1 MAYDLQL
8 SSFSGMSSLLGEI
21 PKDRFLHC
29 ISLLL
34 GRSDL
39 KVNRPDKDGLTALSR
54 TIMLSRKDMALAMLR
69 HKKRGN
75 GLNLDTFLGS
85 YYGRSIRETIQHTF
99 PELLPEL
106 PAPLQENP
114 DSPSV
119 ASRLLASLQKGDFT
133 GFRTFLKSS
142 SVNLIHWY
150 DEPYHCTII
159 EIACQMKNR
168 ENFVKELLI
177 AGVDPNTISPLTSQS
192 LLHLAVKRGN
202 TNLLHILLCAQGIN
216 VNIKDSYG
224 RTPLHCL
231 AEVHCRSEADSEHI
245 QKSIDLLLGESDPVN
260 PKTPAVD
267 INAITSAGETAL
279 HIAARMGNSE
289 TVLTLLRHGA
299 NIMYRTSGLRPPL
312 SDIDPSVLE
321 HFLNGCIDSND
332 ESPLQKD
339 YMLSFDFNFMNAI
352 KGSHESKSG
361 NKQQY
366 FDPEMPP
373 FNYLTR
379 KHKFKH
385 LLKHP
390 VITSFLTL
398 KWKKIRFM
406 YFTNFVF
413 YSLFLV
419 VLTWYS
425 FLKGDIKDESNEGH
439 GNGNTTEKANPVSEG
454 GTIQQNE
461 SNLNG
466 DSSEHTVVLT
476 ILCTLLAVLVLREAF
491 QFFMSPKPYVK
502 HSQNWLLW
510 VIIVTTVN
518 VCLDTAFKVFP
529 ECMAIALLLAW
540 TQFVLLLGGFPV
552 LSVQLE
558 MLKTVAWTF
567 LTFII
572 CYCPLFF
579 AFGISFYTMFR
590 NSGST
595 EDDFFSSNLGMSMLK
610 IFIMFAGEF
619 EASDIPF
626 DAAPYTSHLVF
637 TVFVFLISIVLL
649 NLLNGLAV
657 SDAQSIRNDAEIL
670 SLSARVKLIS
680 YIEKTSSGHIRFF
693 SVLSNLPDRKLRVFP
708 NRKESR
714 VEVNGVFMENNTLL
728 DRETVQQAIILSCNR
743 KKSQESESRLT
754 KESEIKVQKQLADME
769 TYQVDMIKQISEVKM
784 KLEHLDKVNK
794 ETQNKVNEILALL
807 SRSYGSQTTYK

>member
-1 MAYDLQL
+1 
-8 SSFSGMSSLLGEI
+8 MSSLLGEI
-21 PKDRFLHC
+21 PKDRFLRC

-34 GRSDL
+34 DRSDL
-39 KVNRPDKDGLTALSR
+39 KVNRPDKDGLTALSH
-54 TIMLSRKDMALAMLR
+54 TIMLSRKDMAHAMLT
-69 HKKRGN
+69 HKKRGHV
-75 GLNLDTFLGS
+75 LNLDTFLAG
-85 YYGRSIRETIQHTF
+85 YYGRSIREAIQHTF

-119 ASRLLASLQKGDFT
+119 SSQLLVSLQKGDFI
-133 GFRTFLKSS
+133 GFKSLLKSS

-159 EIACQMKNR
+159 EIACQLKNR
-168 ENFVKELLI
+168 ENFVKELLK
-177 AGVDPNTISPLTSQS
+177 AGVNPNTINPLTSQS

-231 AEVHCRSEADSEHI
+231 AGVRCRSEADSEYL
-245 QKSIDLLLGESDPVN
+245 QKSIGLLLGESDPVN
-260 PKTPAVD
+260 NKTPAADVS
-267 INAITSAGETAL
+267 AITSAGETAL

-289 TVLTLLRHGA
+289 TVLTLMRHGA
-299 NIMYRTSGLRPPL
+299 NIMYRIPGLQPPL
-312 SDIDPSVLE
+312 SEIDPSVLE
-321 HFLNGCIDSND
+321 RFLDACIDSND
-332 ESPLQKD
+332 ESPLQQD
-339 YMLSFDFNFMNAI
+339 YMLSFDYNFLMSTY
-352 KGSHESKSG
+352 GSPESKSRK
-361 NKQQY
+361 KQRY

-373 FNYLTR
+373 LNYLTN
-379 KHKFKH
+379 KQKFKH

-406 YFTNFVF
+406 YFTNFAF
-413 YSLFLV
+413 YSLFLL

-439 GNGNTTEKANPVSEG
+439 ENGNTSEKADPVSEG
-454 GTIQQNE
+454 ETIQQYE
-461 SNLNG
+461 SNPDG
-466 DSSEHTVVLT
+466 DGSEHTVVFT
-476 ILCTLLAVLVLREAF
+476 ILCTLLTVLVLREAF
-491 QFFMSPKPYVK
+491 QFYMSPKAYIK

-510 VIIVTTVN
+510 VIILTTVN
-518 VCLDTAFKVFP
+518 VCLDTAIKVFP
-529 ECMAIALLLAW
+529 ECMAISLLLAW
-540 TQFVLLLGGFPV
+540 TQFISFLRGFPV
-552 LSVQLE
+552 LSIQLE
-558 MLKTVAWTF
+558 MLNTVAWTS

-579 AFGISFYTMFR
+579 AFGISFYMMFR

-610 IFIMFAGEF
+610 VFIMFAGEF

-626 DAAPYTSHLVF
+626 EAAPYTSHLVF
-637 TVFVFLISIVLL
+637 TIFVFLISIILL

-657 SDAQSIRNDAEIL
+657 NDTQTIKKNAEIL

-680 YIEKTSSGHIRFF
+680 YIEKTSSGHIKFF

-708 NRKESR
+708 NRKEAR
-714 VEVNGVFMENNTLL
+714 VEVNGVFVENSTFL
-728 DRETVQQAIILSCNR
+728 DHEIVQQAITLSCNR
-743 KKSQESESRLT
+743 KKSQESERLE
-754 KESEIKVQKQLADME
+754 KESEIEVQKKLANME
-769 TYQVDMIKQISEVKM
+769 TYQVDMMKQISEVKM
-784 KLEHLDKVNK
+784 KLEHLDKANK
-794 ETQNKVNEILALL
+794 ETQNKVSEILALL
-807 SRSYGSQTTYK
+807 SRSCGSHTTNK

>member
-1 MAYDLQL
+1 
-8 SSFSGMSSLLGEI
+8 MSSLLGEI
-21 PKDRFLHC
+21 PKDRFLRC

-54 TIMLSRKDMALAMLR
+54 TIMLSRKDMALAILR
-69 HKKRGN
+69 HKNRRH

-85 YYGRSIRETIQHTF
+85 SYGRSIREAIERTF
-99 PELLPEL
+99 PEMLPEL
-106 PAPLQENP
+106 PTPLQENP

-119 ASRLLASLQKGDFT
+119 ASQLLASLQKGDFS
-133 GFRTFLKSS
+133 GFKTFLKSS

-150 DEPYHCTII
+150 DEPYHCTIT
-159 EIACQMKNR
+159 EIACQLKNR
-168 ENFVKELLI
+168 ENFVKELLR
-177 AGVDPNTISPLTSQS
+177 AGVNPNTINPLTSQS

-202 TNLLHILLCAQGIN
+202 TNLLHILLCVQGIN
-216 VNIKDSYG
+216 VNIKDSRG

-231 AEVHCRSEADSEHI
+231 AGVQCRNKADSEHV
-245 QKSIDLLLGESDPVN
+245 QKSIGLLLGESGPLN
-260 PKTPAVD
+260 HKNPAVD
-267 INAITSAGETAL
+267 ISAITSAGETAL
-279 HIAARMGNSE
+279 HIAARMGSSE

-299 NIMYRTSGLRPPL
+299 NIMYRISALQPPL

-321 HFLNGCIDSND
+321 HFLDACIDSND
-332 ESPLQKD
+332 ESPLQQD
-339 YMLSFDFNFMNAI
+339 YMLSFDYNFLKPI

-361 NKQQY
+361 KKQQY

-373 FNYLTR
+373 LNYLTR

-406 YFTNFVF
+406 YFTNFAF

-419 VLTWYS
+419 VLTWCS
-425 FLKGDIKDESNEGH
+425 FLKGNVKDESNEGH
-439 GNGNTTEKANPVSEG
+439 GNGNTTEKPDPVSEG
-454 GTIQQNE
+454 ETIKQNE

-466 DSSEHTVVLT
+466 DGSEHTVAFT
-476 ILCTLLAVLVLREAF
+476 FLCTLLAILVLREAF
-491 QFFMSPKPYVK
+491 QFFMSPKAYVK
-502 HSQNWLLW
+502 YSQNWLLW

-518 VCLDTAFKVFP
+518 VCLDTATNVCP
-529 ECMAIALLLAW
+529 ECMAVSLLLAW
-540 TQFVLLLGGFPV
+540 AQFVSFLGGFPV

-558 MLKTVAWTF
+558 MLKAVAWTF

-637 TVFVFLISIVLL
+637 IVFVFLISIVLL

-680 YIEKTSSGHIRFF
+680 YIEKTGCGHIKFF

-708 NRKESR
+708 NRKEGR

-728 DRETVQQAIILSCNR
+728 DRVTVQQAINLSCNR
-743 KKSQESESRLT
+743 KESQESENRLK
-754 KESEIKVQKQLADME
+754 KESEIEVQKKLADME
-769 TYQVDMIKQISEVKM
+769 AYQVHMMKHIIEVKM
-784 KLEHLDKVNK
+784 KLEHLDKANK
-794 ETQNKVNEILALL
+794 ETQNKVNEIFALL

>member
-1 MAYDLQL
+1 
-8 SSFSGMSSLLGEI
+8 MSSLLGEI
-21 PKDRFLHC
+21 PKDRFLRC

-34 GRSDL
+34 DRSDL

-54 TIMLSRKDMALAMLR
+54 TIMLSRKDMACAMLR
-69 HKKRGN
+69 HKRRGS
-75 GLNLDTFLGS
+75 GLNLDTFLAS
-85 YYGRSIRETIQHTF
+85 YYGRTIRETIQHTF

-106 PAPLQENP
+106 PAPLQENQ
-114 DSPSV
+114 DSPTV

-133 GFRTFLKSS
+133 SFKSFVKSS
-142 SVNLIHWY
+142 SVNLINWY

-159 EIACQMKNR
+159 EIACQLKNR
-168 ENFVKELLI
+168 ENFVKELLK
-177 AGVDPNTISPLTSQS
+177 AGVNPNIINPLTSQS

-202 TNLLHILLCAQGIN
+202 TDLLRVLLCAPGIN

-231 AEVHCRSEADSEHI
+231 AGVHCRNKADSEHL
-245 QKSIDLLLGESDPVN
+245 QKSVDLLLGQLDPVSN
-260 PKTPAVD
+260 KSPVAD

-279 HIAARMGNSE
+279 HIAARMGNSG

-299 NIMYRTSGLRPPL
+299 NIMYRISGLQPPL
-312 SDIDPSVLE
+312 SYIDPSVLE
-321 HFLNGCIDSND
+321 HFLDACIDSND
-332 ESPLQKD
+332 ESPLQQD
-339 YMLSFDFNFMNAI
+339 YMLSFDYNFLNPI
-352 KGSHESKSG
+352 KGSDESKSG
-361 NKQQY
+361 KKQRY

-373 FNYLTR
+373 LNYLTR

-398 KWKKIRFM
+398 KWKKIRLM

-425 FLKGDIKDESNEGH
+425 FLKGGIKDEWNEVH
-439 GNGNTTEKANPVSEG
+439 ENGNTSEKAEPGSEDEN
-454 GTIQQNE
+454 TQQNE
-461 SNLNG
+461 SNHNG
-466 DSSEHTVVLT
+466 DVNEHTVALVV
-476 ILCTLLAVLVLREAF
+476 LCTLLAILVLRETF
-491 QFFMSPKPYVK
+491 QFFMSPKAYVK
-502 HSQNWLLW
+502 HTQNWLLW
-510 VIIVTTVN
+510 VIILTTVN
-518 VCLDTAFKVFP
+518 VCLDTAVKVLP
-529 ECMAIALLLAW
+529 ECMAISLLLAW
-540 TQFVLLLGGFPV
+540 TQFVSFLGGFPV

-567 LTFII
+567 LTSII

-595 EDDFFSSNLGMSMLK
+595 EDDFFSSNLGMSLLK
-610 IFIMFAGEF
+610 VFIMFAGEF

-626 DAAPYTSHLVF
+626 EAAPYTSHLVF
-637 TVFVFLISIVLL
+637 TIFVFLISIVLL

-657 SDAQSIRNDAEIL
+657 SDAQTIRNNAEIL

-680 YIEKTSSGHIRFF
+680 YIEKTSSGHIQFF
-693 SVLSNLPDRKLRVFP
+693 SVLSHLPDRKLRVFP
-708 NRKESR
+708 NRKEGR
-714 VEVNGVFMENNTLL
+714 VEVNGIIMDNNTCL
-728 DRETVQQAIILSCNR
+728 DRETVKQAIALSSNR
-743 KKSQESESRLT
+743 KESQESEMKLE
-754 KESEIKVQKQLADME
+754 KESEKEMQKKLADMK
-769 TYQVDMIKQISEVKM
+769 TCQVDMMEQISEIKM
-784 KLEHLDKVNK
+784 KLEHLDKANK
-794 ETQNKVNEILALL
+794 ETHNKVSEILALL
-807 SRSYGSQTTYK
+807 SGSYGFHTGYK